1 MTANF
6 PQTLTEC
13 IVQFSDADRANE
25 FMTAM
30 RWPDGVQCPRCQS
43 KNLRQVKTRRL
54 WVCKDCTGH
63 NQFSV
68 KVGTIFE
75 DSAVSMGKWLTAIW
89 LILNAKNGISSYE
102 IHRGIGVTQKTAWFM
117 LHRIRTA
124 IETGTFKKFHGTVE
138 ADETFIGGAAANMHE
153 DKRKKRIKG
162 RGATGKAVVMGILER
177 GDQCRPSQVHA
188 KTLKVVDRRSLQG
201 EIKQTVEAGSTV
213 YTDCLPAYCP
223 MDSDYRHETVDHAV
237 EYVRGNVHT
246 NGLENFWSLLKRT
259 LSGTYV
265 SVNAEHLMRYVNEQ
279 VFRYNARKEKDADR
293 FADVLGRVA
302 GKRITYKQL
311 IGATA

>member
-1 MTANF
+1 MTEF
-6 PQTLTEC
+6 PKTLVEC
-13 IVQFSDADRANE
+13 IEQFSDADRANE
-25 FMTAM
+25 FMTQM
-30 RWPDGVQCPRCQS
+30 RWPNGVECPRCQS
-43 KNLRQVKTRRL
+43 KNLRQIKTRRL
-54 WVCKDCTGH
+54 WVCKDCAGH

-75 DSAVSMGKWLTAIW
+75 DSAIPMGKWLTAIW

-102 IHRGIGVTQKTAWFM
+102 IHRAIGITQKSAWFV
-117 LHRIRTA
+117 LHRIRVA
-124 IETGTFKKFHGTVE
+124 IETGTFKKLHGTVE
-138 ADETFIGGAAANMHE
+138 ADETFIGGAAANMHAGE
-153 DKRKKRIKG
+153 RKRRIKG

-177 GDQCRPSQVHA
+177 GDSRRPF
-188 KTLKVVDRRSLQG
+188 KVRAMVVPTTDMRSLQG
-201 EIKQTVEAGSTV
+201 AILENVEMESTV
-213 YTDCLPAYCP
+213 CTDALPAYRGL
-223 MDSDYRHETVDHAV
+223 DEAYVHETVDHAV

-265 SVNAEHLMRYVNEQ
+265 SVNAEHLMAYVNEQ
-279 VFRYNARKEKDADR
+279 VFRYNARKGKDGDR
-293 FADVLGRVA
+293 FVEVLGRVA